1 MKQKFMGLVLA
12 AVVLASG
19 CAHLEQEVRS
29 TPQNVFFS
37 LEQAVE
43 AFDHGDLALSR
54 ELLEDALE
62 AIPKQNYEMQNK
74 VLIGLAYVNLYQN
87 NMEEVVKLSRQIQKV
102 SKELD
107 ERKVKRDPQVAVI
120 HAIAAI
126 NTGGASKARAILD
139 DNETLKW
146 TSIKSLMLEEVR

>member
-1 MKQKFMGLVLA
+1 MRNRIMGLVLA

-19 CAHLEQEVRS
+19 CAHIEQEVRS
-29 TPQNVFFS
+29 TPENVFFS

-62 AIPKQNYEMQNK
+62 AIPKQHYEMQSK

-87 NMEEVVKLSRQIQKV
+87 NMDEVVKLSRKIKKV
-102 SKELD
+102 SKYLD

-126 NTGGASKARAILD
+126 NSGRSSKARAILNA
-139 DNETLKW
+139 NETLKW